1 MDNSTKILIGSVAT
15 ALLSLGAHTIGS
27 TGSSFVDTL
36 EGKTQYELSN
46 AGLDAVAVNFERDPA
61 ITRNAVLSGDVTE
74 DQRNK
79 ALSLAENI
87 PGIGNVRWADDA
99 SGDGASDDGA
109 SDDGASDDGASGDDA
124 NAIADEPA
132 DKAVVAKCQ
141 SDINSITEGKNINFR
156 SGSFY
161 VPPTSFG
168 LLDEIAAAIKPCK
181 GVKLEVQGHTDLTGK
196 ADVNQRLSDGR
207 AASVR
212 DELIKRGLDPDRIV
226 AKGYGSTQ
234 PVENAR
240 TSAANA
246 KNRRTIFVI
255 S

>member
-36 EGKTQYELSN
+36 ESKTQYELSN

-79 ALSLAENI
+79 ALSIAENI
-87 PGIGNVRWADDA
+87 PGIGNVRWADA
-99 SGDGASDDGA
+99 GDGASDDGA
-109 SDDGASDDGASGDDA
+109 SDDGAD
-124 NAIADEPA
+124 AIADEPA
-132 DKAVVAKCQ
+132 DRAVVAKCQ

>member
-36 EGKTQYELSN
+36 ESKTQYELSN
-46 AGLDAVAVNFERDPA
+46 VGLDAVAVNFERDPA

-79 ALSLAENI
+79 ALSIAENI

-99 SGDGASDDGA
+99 SGDDASGDGA
-109 SDDGASDDGASGDDA
+109 SDDGAD
-124 NAIADEPA
+124 AIADEPA

-226 AKGYGSTQ
+226 AKGYGSSQ